1 MQSSIRIKTL
11 ASVFATFSITS
22 LSASA
27 VEDNT
32 QFNLDSKIA
41 ATVPTKDEDRWLTI
55 PWRTNLMKAR
65 LEAQILNR
73 PLFLW
78 IMNGN
83 PMGCT

>member
-1 MQSSIRIKTL
+1 MHSSIRINIVTFGL
-11 ASVFATFSITS
+11 AALSII
-22 LSASA
+22 LLPASA
-27 VEDNT
+27 VEDRT

-65 LEAQILNR
+65 LEAQSLNR
-73 PLFLW
+73 PMFLW